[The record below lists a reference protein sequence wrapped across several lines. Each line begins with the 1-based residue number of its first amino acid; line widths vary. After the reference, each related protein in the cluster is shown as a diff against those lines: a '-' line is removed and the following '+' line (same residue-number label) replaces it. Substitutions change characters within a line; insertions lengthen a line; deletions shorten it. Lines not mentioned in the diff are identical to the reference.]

1 MTDDQVHSALVRWL
15 AALTGATTIKTH
27 QSGPAP
33 AEPYIAVNLTGT
45 VAVRQWAQTTEYE
58 EAAPDT
64 SEEFGEVTARPLI
77 ETEWRFSVHAYGPN
91 PTSILRP
98 VRAAYQLLQR
108 HEPMLPNLVIHE
120 VSQIRNVPDWIN
132 EAWQPRAQMDII
144 LRGVTR
150 DGLVID
156 VIETGKISLGT
167 FDRPDLVDLE
177 YQKPE

>member
-1 MTDDQVHSALVRWL
+1 MTDDGVHSALVRWL
-15 AALTGATTIKTH
+15 NSLTGATTIKAY

-45 VAVRQWAQTTEYE
+45 VAVRQWAQQTEYE
-58 EAAPDT
+58 EAQPDT
-64 SEEFGEVTARPLI
+64 SEQYGEVTAFPLI
-77 ETEWRFSVHAYGPN
+77 ETEWRFSVHAYGPK
-91 PTSILRP
+91 PTDILRP

-120 VSQIRNVPDWIN
+120 ISQIRNVPDWL
-132 EAWQPRAQMDII
+132 EERWVPRAQMDII
-144 LRGVTR
+144 LRGITR

-156 VIETGKISLGT
+156 VIETGKISIGT